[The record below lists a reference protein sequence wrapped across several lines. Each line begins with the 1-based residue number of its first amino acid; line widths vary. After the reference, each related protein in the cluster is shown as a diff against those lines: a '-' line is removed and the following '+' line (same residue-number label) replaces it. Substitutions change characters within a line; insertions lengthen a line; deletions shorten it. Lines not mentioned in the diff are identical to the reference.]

1 MESTEFSDK
10 RVLVTGASRGIGRA
24 VALMLAQAGAHVV
37 GTFSTGKNE
46 ADELLAMGIGEMVK
60 VNFADRAAT
69 AEVLAELAA
78 SDPFRGI
85 VNNAGAIEFEKW
97 EELTLES
104 WDRVFDINLR
114 AALAVTR
121 TLSGSMSSGGAIVN
135 ITSKDGLIGTYAS
148 LSYSASK
155 AALLSLTKSL
165 ANVLGPKGIRV
176 NAVSP
181 GWADTG
187 MSTEPSLEAGRMT
200 PLGRNARPG
209 EVAEVVKFLLS
220 DASSFV
226 SGANYAVD
234 GGYTGVDVIMK
245 KEAEEL

>member
-1 MESTEFSDK
+1 VEFSDK

-24 VALMLAQAGAHVV
+24 VALMLCDAGARVV
-37 GTFSTGKNE
+37 GTFRTGAEE
-46 ADELLAMGIGEMVK
+46 ARELARYGVEEMVQ
-60 VNFADRAAT
+60 VDFADRASTSAWIDG
-69 AEVLAELAA
+69 LAGSE
-78 SDPFRGI
+78 PFHGI

-97 EELTLES
+97 EDLSLES

-114 AALAVTR
+114 TVLAVTKV
-121 TLSGSMSSGGAIVN
+121 LSGTMPPGGSIVN
-135 ITSKDGLIGTYAS
+135 VTSKDGMIGTYAS

-155 AALLSLTKSL
+155 AALINLTKSL
-165 ANVLGPKGIRV
+165 ANVLGPAGIRV

-200 PLGRNARPG
+200 PLGRNARPE
-209 EVAEVVKFLLS
+209 EVAEVIKFLLS

-226 SGANYAVD
+226 SGANYLVD
-234 GGYTGVDVIMK
+234 GGYTGVDLIMK
-245 KEAEEL
+245 KESESL